1 MKLKHN
7 ITINESGFV
16 FDSKTGDSY
25 SLNTTATEIINLIK
39 LERSE
44 AEIKAYF
51 LAKYDVV
58 ENIFERHLDDY
69 FQMLNHYHL
78 IVND

>member
-7 ITINESGFV
+7 ITINDSGFA
-16 FDSKTGDSY
+16 FDAKTGDSY
-25 SLNTTATEIINLIK
+25 SLNTTAREIVKLIE
-39 LERSE
+39 LGRSE
-44 AEIKAYF
+44 TEIKAYF
-51 LAKYDVV
+51 MTKYDVS